1 MASIEGFP
9 SAATCPH
16 DRILKKQVIGSRGI
30 VTDMD
35 DGLVVGLAGIGF
47 ETTSEKMERP
57 AARLRPTEYL
67 EAKEKPRCSNKR
79 HNIMFLLK
87 VYIIII

>member
-1 MASIEGFP
+1 MPARSYI
-9 SAATCPH
+9 
-16 DRILKKQVIGSRGI
+16 KKQDIGSRGI

-35 DGLVVGLAGIGF
+35 DGLVVGLARVGF

-57 AARLRPTEYL
+57 AARLRPTGYL
-67 EAKEKPRCSNKR
+67 EAKEKPRCLNKR